1 MPVPEAGGAIMRK
14 GAAVVAV
21 HAHDG
26 SEAPTVKLPVPP
38 ASGTVPVGGVSVKE
52 QVTAAPACVMV
63 TVCPAMVRVPV
74 RLVELVL
81 ASTL

>member
-1 MPVPEAGGAIMRK
+1 MPLPETGGVIVRN
-14 GAAVVAV
+14 GAVVLAV
-21 HAHDG
+21 QAQEG
-26 SEAPTVKLPVPP
+26 SEAPTEKLPVPP
-38 ASGTVPVGGVSVKE
+38 ASGTVPVAGVSMKE

-63 TVCPAMVRVPV
+63 TVCPAIVRVPV